1 MDRPGYRSSR
11 GLNAYLLP
19 QKDSSPLCRR
29 LLHIQVLNSGLEG
42 MPVKSRYLLFQ
53 KAEAALIE
61 EKSGKLFGITKLLDL
76 HLEGDF
82 DDALLSVAGR
92 SAVIAPRLDRIRIL
106 NKCLAPFTDQIAAAF
121 PGVGVGYYSRD
132 LRAILTYGP
141 SCDFD
146 SKVGADLGTDHL
158 GWQAMETS
166 KETVAVGSMV
176 RGEIMNCMRPLIRQ
190 GKAIG
195 FVWANEALEDIY
207 AQIQLGAGK
216 LFFSPETE
224 PLLGLTGILLFASKV
239 LLLGRPRSDSVS
251 SAMAPQSPTPQSADS
266 QIAHK
271 VAQLKCYLE
280 LFLNTLSLAVVLS
293 DACDRITF
301 VSRGIQDILG
311 LTPASLVSR
320 DIRGVLQS
328 LGIDPRAALDEFA
341 DGSLNRFVNVTVKT
355 REGDR
360 CITMV
365 STRAEW
371 PAPAL
376 GPTTASGHII
386 ILENLKEAHANEERL
401 ERAERLAA
409 VGELAAA
416 VAHEIRNPLAVLKG
430 AVSLVPAR
438 LDDREFLEQFSQVAA
453 AEMDRINGT
462 VESLL
467 RFSRYSQ
474 PHLVATDIRQ
484 VVERACNLISEYC
497 REMGIDIECSCPR
510 DVPPLCCDGDHL
522 TQALLNLLLNGVQ
535 AMAAGGVLRV
545 EVTWKPGA
553 RPGASYVQIA
563 VADTGAGIPPKLRDH
578 VFDMFF
584 TTKESGTGLGLPL
597 VQRIIYN
604 HQGFV
609 EFESETGKG
618 STFTVKLP
626 VVAENRGEKR

>member
-1 MDRPGYRSSR
+1 M
-11 GLNAYLLP
+11 
-19 QKDSSPLCRR
+19 
-29 LLHIQVLNSGLEG
+29 
-42 MPVKSRYLLFQ
+42 KSRYLLFQ

-61 EKSGKLFGITKLLDL
+61 EKSAKLFGITRLLDL
-76 HLEGDF
+76 HLQGDF
-82 DDALLSVAGR
+82 DDALLSAAGR
-92 SAVIAPRLDRIRIL
+92 FTVIAPRHDRIRIL
-106 NKCLAPFTDQIAAAF
+106 NEYLAPFTDQIAAAF

-141 SCDFD
+141 SSDFD
-146 SKVGADLGTDHL
+146 SKVGSDLDTDHL

-176 RGEIMNCMRPLIRQ
+176 RGEIMNCMRPLIRN

-216 LFFSPETE
+216 LFFSTEIE

-239 LLLGRPRSDSVS
+239 LLLSEARSD
-251 SAMAPQSPTPQSADS
+251 AQSADS
-266 QIAHK
+266 PIVRK

-293 DACDRITF
+293 DAENRITF
-301 VSRGIQDILG
+301 VSREIQDILG

-320 DIRGVLQS
+320 NIRSVLQGM
-328 LGIDPRAALDEFA
+328 GIDPRAVLDEFH
-341 DGSLNRFVNVTVKT
+341 DGSLNRFVNVTIKT
-355 REGDR
+355 PEGDR
-360 CITMV
+360 SITMV
-365 STRAEW
+365 STRADW
-371 PAPAL
+371 PDLAP
-376 GPTTASGHII
+376 PSGHII
-386 ILENLKEAHANEERL
+386 ILEDLKEAHANEERI

-430 AVSLVPAR
+430 AVSLVPTR
-438 LDDREFLEQFSQVAA
+438 LDDREFLAQFSEVAA
-453 AEMDRINGT
+453 AEMDRINST

-474 PHLVATDIRQ
+474 PHMVATDIRQ
-484 VVERACNLISEYC
+484 IVERACNLISEYG
-497 REMGIDIECSCPR
+497 REMGVDIEFNCPE
-510 DVPPLCCDGDHL
+510 DIPPLCCDGDHL

-553 RPGASYVQIA
+553 RPGTSYVQIA
-563 VADTGAGIPPKLRDH
+563 VADTGAGIPPDLRDH

-618 STFTVKLP
+618 TTFIVKLP
-626 VVAENRGEKR
+626 IVAESRGERR